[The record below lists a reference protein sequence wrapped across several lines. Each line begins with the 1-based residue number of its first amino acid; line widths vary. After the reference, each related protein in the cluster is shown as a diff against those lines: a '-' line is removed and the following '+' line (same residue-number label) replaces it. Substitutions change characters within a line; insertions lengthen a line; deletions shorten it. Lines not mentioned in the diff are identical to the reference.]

1 MKPSLSRHRFI
12 AIEGNIGTGKTSLCL
27 KMSDDYACRLVLEG
41 FADNPFLQKF
51 YENPKRYAFPVE
63 LFFMTER
70 HKQMQEAF
78 GSVGLFED
86 FILSDYSF
94 PKTLLFAQNN
104 LTTDELRLFQRIYQV
119 LFAQFPNPDLLV
131 YLHRPVENLMSQI
144 KKRGREY
151 EKDITPE
158 YLLSIQNAYF
168 EYFKGITQFPV
179 VIVDVREMD
188 YLNNPKDY
196 QYLINVLE
204 DDYLP
209 GVHRISLL

>member
-1 MKPSLSRHRFI
+1 
-12 AIEGNIGTGKTSLCL
+12 
-27 KMSDDYACRLVLEG
+27 MSDDYACRLVLEG

-131 YLHRPVENLMSQI
+131 YLHRPVEHLMAQI
-144 KKRGREY
+144 KKRGRDY

-196 QYLINVLE
+196 DYLIHVLE